1 MSAFHADAKETKP
14 AQEMSLPEHPLHFGP
29 GTSVTSPLRWKGRES
44 GFRAFLLLLT
54 LDTCPQSRPWECGNP
69 KGISKECG
77 KGGKPASWLSRLSI
91 FCHFHGLL
99 WHACSKSEVTEN
111 PVFRASVSFG
121 PTRRGAVVRPSHLS
135 IPGVCNI
142 SVPGTT
148 RLVGCWSAYPLSRV
162 VGTPRIWS
170 YERPLHSGL
179 DWAGNRWHC
188 PVLEEKNDKLN
199 G

>member
-1 MSAFHADAKETKP
+1 MDREDLMELRASVSLAEPDGPVGARRCSPVDAEFDTAKAAGQTLQSQLLIGMWPP
-14 AQEMSLPEHPLHFGP
+14 ANVF
-29 GTSVTSPLRWKGRES
+29 SVKSPAGGSGRS
-44 GFRAFLLLLT
+44 KLT
-54 LDTCPQSRPWECGNP
+54 GNP
-69 KGISKECG
+69 I
-77 KGGKPASWLSRLSI
+77 
-91 FCHFHGLL
+91 
-99 WHACSKSEVTEN
+99 
-111 PVFRASVSFG
+111 FRASVGFG

-135 IPGVCNI
+135 ISGVCNI

-148 RLVGCWSAYPLSRV
+148 RLVGCWSAYPLSCV